1 MHDRGSDTTTR
12 AKTMWS
18 ESLFEGLYLALK
30 KGKKNDVI
38 MGILRDIKAKQ
49 YKDHYII
56 RKTKR
61 DLGPTEGARVAAL
74 LSGKPVPGPA
84 ARPAQSPGGQRQ
96 RSSGQ
101 RQRPLSKA
109 DQARTRAAKKRAEQ
123 GLFAGIKR
131 FFGNILQK

>member
-30 KGKKNDVI
+30 KGKKNDAI
-38 MGILRDIKAKQ
+38 MAILRDIKAKQ

-61 DLGPTEGARVAAL
+61 DLGPAEGARVAVL

-84 ARPAQSPGGQRQ
+84 ARPAQSPGA
-96 RSSGQ
+96 Q
-101 RQRPLSKA
+101 RQRPSSKA
-109 DQARTRAAKKRAEQ
+109 DQARARAAKKRAEQ
-123 GLFAGIKR
+123 GLLAGIKR
-131 FFGNILQK
+131 FFGSIVQK

>member
-84 ARPAQSPGGQRQ
+84 ARPAHSPGGP
-96 RSSGQ
+96 

>member
-1 MHDRGSDTTTR
+1 MHDRGSDTTTG

-61 DLGPTEGARVAAL
+61 DLGPAEGARVAAL

-84 ARPAQSPGGQRQ
+84 ARPAHSPGSQRQ

-123 GLFAGIKR
+123 GLLAGIKR

>member
-30 KGKKNDVI
+30 KGKKNDAI
-38 MGILRDIKAKQ
+38 MAILRDIKAKQ

-61 DLGPTEGARVAAL
+61 DLGPAEGARVAAL
-74 LSGKPVPGPA
+74 LSGKPVPGKPVAGPA
-84 ARPAQSPGGQRQ
+84 ARPAQSSGGQRQ
-96 RSSGQ
+96 RPS
-101 RQRPLSKA
+101 SKA
-109 DQARTRAAKKRAEQ
+109 DQARARAAKKRAEQ

-131 FFGNILQK
+131 FFGNILQRKL

>member
-61 DLGPTEGARVAAL
+61 DLGPAEGARIAAL

-84 ARPAQSPGGQRQ
+84 ARPAHSPG
-96 RSSGQ
+96 GQ

-109 DQARTRAAKKRAEQ
+109 AQAARTRAAKKRAEQ

-131 FFGNILQK
+131 FFGNILQR

>member
-30 KGKKNDVI
+30 KGKKNDAI
-38 MGILRDIKAKQ
+38 MVILRDIKAKQ

-84 ARPAQSPGGQRQ
+84 ARPAPSPGGQRQ
-96 RSSGQ
+96 RPS
-101 RQRPLSKA
+101 SKA
-109 DQARTRAAKKRAEQ
+109 DQARARAAKKRAEQ

-131 FFGNILQK
+131 FFGSILQK

>member
-18 ESLFEGLYLALK
+18 ESLFEGLYLALR
-30 KGKKNDVI
+30 KGKKNDAI
-38 MGILRDIKAKQ
+38 MEILNDIKAKQ

-61 DLGPTEGARVAAL
+61 DVGLAEGARIEAL
-74 LSGKPVPGPA
+74 LSGKSVPGPA
-84 ARPAQSPGGQRQ
+84 ARPAHGPGGQR
-96 RSSGQ
+96 S
-101 RQRPLSKA
+101 RPLSKA
-109 DQARTRAAKKRAEQ
+109 DQARARAAQKRAEQ

>member
-1 MHDRGSDTTTR
+1 MSDTGTDTTR
-12 AKTMWS
+12 ARTMWS
-18 ESLFEGLYLALK
+18 ESLFEGLYLALR
-30 KGKKNDVI
+30 KGKGDDVI

-56 RKTKR
+56 KKTKR
-61 DLGPTEGARVAAL
+61 DVGLAEGARVAAL

-84 ARPAQSPGGQRQ
+84 ARPAHSAGGQRS
-96 RSSGQ
+96 RL
-101 RQRPLSKA
+101 LSKA

-131 FFGNILQK
+131 FLGSIVQK

>member
-30 KGKKNDVI
+30 KGKKNDAI
-38 MGILRDIKAKQ
+38 MAILRDIKAKQ

-61 DLGPTEGARVAAL
+61 DLGPMEGARVAAL

-84 ARPAQSPGGQRQ
+84 ARPAQSPG
-96 RSSGQ
+96 GQ

-131 FFGNILQK
+131 FFGNIVQRKL

>member
-30 KGKKNDVI
+30 KGKKNDAI
-38 MGILRDIKAKQ
+38 MAILRDIKAKQ

-61 DLGPTEGARVAAL
+61 DLGPAEGARVAAL

-84 ARPAQSPGGQRQ
+84 ARPAHSPGGQRQ
-96 RSSGQ
+96 RPS
-101 RQRPLSKA
+101 SKA
-109 DQARTRAAKKRAEQ
+109 NQARARAAKKRAEQ

-131 FFGNILQK
+131 FFGNVLQK

>member
-61 DLGPTEGARVAAL
+61 DLGPTEGARIAAL
-74 LSGKPVPGPA
+74 LSGKPIPGPA
-84 ARPAQSPGGQRQ
+84 ARPARSPGGQRQ
-96 RSSGQ
+96 RPS
-101 RQRPLSKA
+101 SKA
-109 DQARTRAAKKRAEQ
+109 AQAARTKAAKKRAEQ

>member
-30 KGKKNDVI
+30 KGKKNDAI
-38 MGILRDIKAKQ
+38 MAILRDIKAKQ

-84 ARPAQSPGGQRQ
+84 ARPASSPGGQRQ
-96 RSSGQ
+96 RPS
-101 RQRPLSKA
+101 SKA
-109 DQARTRAAKKRAEQ
+109 DQARARAAKKRAEQ

-131 FFGNILQK
+131 FFDNILQK